1 MFEKLV
7 ESTNEKEIKKQ
18 SAYFGLTTVFYS
30 VLVLGIFVWSVFSF
44 DLSDLNRNSDL
55 TLEALV
61 APAAEIEP
69 EPPQPR
75 VNLQPKK
82 DAPKNTNQNFDL
94 LRNPVENIKTS
105 TKPPDGIN
113 AEKVTFDEIRA
124 NMPYKA
130 SDVTKYV
137 GGEGEGTRTG
147 NPNPP
152 VLETTK
158 IKSNTDE
165 IDIPPPP
172 VVKKAEPPREEK
184 KQKPVTRG
192 VINSI
197 AVSLPKPAYPPS
209 AKAVS
214 ASGTVNVQVIIDE
227 QGSVIS
233 AVATSG
239 HLLLRAA
246 AVNAAKQ
253 AKFTP
258 TKLSDQPVKV
268 TGVIVYNFVP

>member
-30 VLVLGIFVWSVFSF
+30 VLVLGMFVWSVFSF
-44 DLSDLNRNSDL
+44 DVSDLNRNSDL

-61 APAAEIEP
+61 APASETEP
-69 EPPQPR
+69 EPPPR

-113 AEKVTFDEIRA
+113 ADKVAFDEIRA
-124 NMPYKA
+124 NMPYKVT
-130 SDVTKYV
+130 DVTKY
-137 GGEGEGTRTG
+137 GGIQGEGTRTG
-147 NPNPP
+147 ISNPP

-158 IKSNTDE
+158 IKQNTDE

-172 VVKKAEPPREEK
+172 VVKKPETLREAK
-184 KQKPVTRG
+184 KPTMVTRG
-192 VINSI
+192 VVNGF
-197 AVSLPKPAYPPS
+197 AVSLPKPPYPLP
-209 AKAVS
+209 AKAVN
-214 ASGTVNVQVIIDE
+214 ASGAVNVQVMIDE

-239 HLLLRAA
+239 HPLLRAA

>member
-30 VLVLGIFVWSVFSF
+30 VLVLGMFVWSVFSF

-55 TLEALV
+55 TLEAIV

-69 EPPQPR
+69 ESPQPR
-75 VNLQPKK
+75 VNSQPKK
-82 DAPKNTNQNFDL
+82 DSPKNANQNFDL

-113 AEKVTFDEIRA
+113 AEKVAFDEIRA

-130 SDVTKYV
+130 GNVTKY
-137 GGEGEGTRTG
+137 GGEPGDGIRTG
-147 NPNPP
+147 TLNPP

-158 IKSNTDE
+158 IKQNTDE

-172 VVKKAEPPREEK
+172 VVKKAEAPREEK
-184 KQKPVTRG
+184 KQTVVTKG
-192 VINSI
+192 VINGI
-197 AVSLPKPAYPPS
+197 AVRLPKPPYPPP

-214 ASGTVNVQVIIDE
+214 ASGAVNVQVMIDE
-227 QGSVIS
+227 QGNVIS

-239 HLLLRAA
+239 HQLLRAA

>member
-30 VLVLGIFVWSVFSF
+30 VLVLGMFVWSVFSF
-44 DLSDLNRNSDL
+44 DLSDSNRNSDL

-82 DAPKNTNQNFDL
+82 DAPKNANQNFDL

-113 AEKVTFDEIRA
+113 AEKVAFDEIRA
-124 NMPYKA
+124 NMPYKVT
-130 SDVTKYV
+130 DVTKY
-137 GGEGEGTRTG
+137 GDGQGEGIRTG

-172 VVKKAEPPREEK
+172 VVKKPETPREAK
-184 KQKPVTRG
+184 KPTMVTRG
-192 VINSI
+192 VVNSI
-197 AVSLPKPAYPPS
+197 AVSLPKPPYPPP
-209 AKAVS
+209 AKAIS
-214 ASGTVNVQVIIDE
+214 ASGAVNVQVMIDE
-227 QGSVIS
+227 QGNVIS
-233 AVATSG
+233 AVAISG
-239 HLLLRAA
+239 HPLLRAT
-246 AVNAAKQ
+246 AVKAAKQ

-258 TKLSDQPVKV
+258 TILSDQPVKV
-268 TGVIVYNFVP
+268 TGMIVYNFVP

>member
-1 MFEKLV
+1 M
-7 ESTNEKEIKKQ
+7 
-18 SAYFGLTTVFYS
+18 
-30 VLVLGIFVWSVFSF
+30 FVWSVFSF
-44 DLSDLNRNSDL
+44 DVSDLNRNSDL
-55 TLEALV
+55 TLEAIV

-113 AEKVTFDEIRA
+113 ADKVAFDEIRA
-124 NMPYKA
+124 NMPYKVT
-130 SDVTKYV
+130 DVTKY
-137 GGEGEGTRTG
+137 GGGTGEGIRTA

-172 VVKKAEPPREEK
+172 VVKKQEPPREAK
-184 KQKPVTRG
+184 KPNTVTRG
-192 VINSI
+192 IVNSI
-197 AVSLPKPAYPPS
+197 AVSLPKPPYPPP
-209 AKAVS
+209 AKAVN
-214 ASGTVNVQVIIDE
+214 ASGAVNVQVMIDE

-239 HLLLRAA
+239 HPLLRAA